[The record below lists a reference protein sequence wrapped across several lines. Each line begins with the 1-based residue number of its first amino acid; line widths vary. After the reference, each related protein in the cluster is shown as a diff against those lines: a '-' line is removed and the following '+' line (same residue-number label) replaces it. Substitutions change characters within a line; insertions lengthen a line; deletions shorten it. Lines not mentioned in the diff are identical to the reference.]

1 MFMTARLC
9 ISAVV
14 GEKMCFR
21 EENPSR
27 GAAVKLPRHF
37 HEQIREDFPPFFVPF
52 SFVLQSSTGK
62 CSNPRLSIHYTNP
75 WRSTFCFMYFYSR
88 FHSFSSSGMCVCV
101 YVCVSFCVM
110 SGWGFGKGL

>member
-52 SFVLQSSTGK
+52 SFVLQSSTVNMDRSK
-62 CSNPRLSIHYTNP
+62 AQNQSITLP
-75 WRSTFCFMYFYSR
+75 LLQELLLKELRRSDFLIAIEE
-88 FHSFSSSGMCVCV
+88 
-101 YVCVSFCVM
+101 YV
-110 SGWGFGKGL
+110 GAREIPLLTTKR